1 MRGLAVA
8 DGGSFLPDFASDN
21 RLIHRHKGA
30 GFYFFCSFY
39 LWYYYFIRKEK
50 KFPKLDCA
58 IIIFSP
64 QKNPNKNNKKI
75 KKP

>member
-30 GFYFFCSFY
+30 GFYFVCSFY
-39 LWYYYFIRKEK
+39 VGLITK
-50 KFPKLDCA
+50 KTPEV
-58 IIIFSP
+58 
-64 QKNPNKNNKKI
+64 
-75 KKP
+75 

>member
-30 GFYFFCSFY
+30 GFVLFMVLLFY
-39 LWYYYFIRKEK
+39 TKRKEIPKIGLCHYYF
-50 KFPKLDCA
+50 L
-58 IIIFSP
+58 P
-64 QKNPNKNNKKI
+64 QKNPNKNNKKN
-75 KKP
+75 